1 MSIADIGV
9 ACAMRGIQQWDF
21 RPGWKEKYPELAE
34 WWEAVETRD
43 SFQQTLPVLFEI
55 TEKIV

>member
-1 MSIADIGV
+1 
-9 ACAMRGIQQWDF
+9 MRGIQQWDF
-21 RPGWKEKYPELAE
+21 RPGWKEKCPELAE
-34 WWEAVETRD
+34 WWEAVESRD